1 MLKEKKISIVIFP
14 GSNCDRDLFVALEK
28 CLGTKPEFIWHNYSH
43 IKSTDMILIP
53 GGFSFGDYLR
63 AGIIATKSPALREVI
78 RFSKKGVPIIGICNG
93 FQILTE
99 CGLLEGALIKNSNQ
113 LFKCEKVNLKVV
125 NNKTIFT
132 KNYKLSEIISLPIA
146 HSQGNY
152 FIKPDKLKKIEDNDQ
167 IIFKYSSDFGEVTEK
182 YNPNGSV
189 NNIAGIS
196 NKKKNVI
203 GLMPHPERAFENFH
217 NGKDGIKFFKNLKD
231 LI

>member
-1 MLKEKKISIVIFP
+1 MGKEKKISIVIFP

-28 CLGTKPEFIWHNYSH
+28 CLGTKPEFIWHNCSH

-63 AGIIATKSPALREVI
+63 AGIIATKSPAIKEVI
-78 RFSKKGVPIIGICNG
+78 RFSKRGVPIIGICNG

-113 LFKCEKVNLKVV
+113 LIKCEKVNLKVI

-146 HSQGNY
+146 HSQVNY
-152 FIKPDKLKKIEDNDQ
+152 FTESDNLKKIEDNDQ
-167 IIFKYSSDFGEVTEK
+167 IIFKYSSDLGDVTEK

-203 GLMPHPERAFENFH
+203 GLMRHQERAIENFH

>member
-28 CLGTKPEFIWHNYSH
+28 CLGTKPEFIWHNCSH

-63 AGIIATKSPALREVI
+63 AGIIATKSPAIKEVI

-113 LFKCEKVNLKVV
+113 LFKCEKVNLKVI

-152 FIKPDKLKKIEDNDQ
+152 FIESDNLKKIEDNDQ
-167 IIFKYSSDFGEVTEK
+167 IIFKYSSDLGDVTEK

-196 NKKKNVI
+196 NKKKMLS
-203 GLMPHPERAFENFH
+203 G
-217 NGKDGIKFFKNLKD
+217 
-231 LI
+231 

>member
-28 CLGTKPEFIWHNYSH
+28 CLETKPEFIWHNCSH

-63 AGIIATKSPALREVI
+63 AGIIATKSPAIKEVI
-78 RFSKKGVPIIGICNG
+78 RFSKRGVPIIGICNG

-189 NNIAGIS
+189 SNIAGIS

-203 GLMPHPERAFENFH
+203 GLMPHPERAIENFH
-217 NGKDGIKFFKNLKD
+217 NGIDGIKFFKNLKD

>member
-28 CLGTKPEFIWHNYSH
+28 CLGTKPEFIWHNCSH

-63 AGIIATKSPALREVI
+63 AGIIATKSPAIREVI

-152 FIKPDKLKKIEDNDQ
+152 FIKPDKLKKIEDNG
-167 IIFKYSSDFGEVTEK
+167 DFTENVFVK
-182 YNPNGSV
+182 GRNEKVRFFNKGPS
-189 NNIAGIS
+189 NNWQMTLPKEIQ
-196 NKKKNVI
+196 
-203 GLMPHPERAFENFH
+203 
-217 NGKDGIKFFKNLKD
+217 KD
-231 LI
+231 LETELNNELKELGYL

>member
-28 CLGTKPEFIWHNYSH
+28 CLGTKPEFIWHNCSH

-63 AGIIATKSPALREVI
+63 AGIIATKSPAIREVI
-78 RFSKKGVPIIGICNG
+78 RFSNKGVPIIGICNG

-132 KNYKLSEIISLPIA
+132 KNYKLSEIISLTIA

-152 FIKPDKLKKIEDNDQ
+152 FIESDNLKKIEDNDQ
-167 IIFKYSSDFGEVTEK
+167 IIFKYSSDLGDVTEK

-203 GLMPHPERAFENFH
+203 GLMPHPERAIENFH
-217 NGKDGIKFFKNLKD
+217 NGIDGIKFFKNLKD

>member
-1 MLKEKKISIVIFP
+1 MKEKKISIVIFP

-28 CLGTKPEFIWHNYSH
+28 CLGTKPEFIWHNCSH

-63 AGIIATKSPALREVI
+63 AGIIATKSPAIKEVI
-78 RFSKKGVPIIGICNG
+78 RFSKRRGPIIGICNG

-113 LFKCEKVNLKVV
+113 LFKCEKVNLKVI

-152 FIKPDKLKKIEDNDQ
+152 FIESDNLKKIEDNDQ
-167 IIFKYSSDFGEVTEK
+167 IIFKYSSDLGDVTEK

-196 NKKKNVI
+196 NKKKNLI
-203 GLMPHPERAFENFH
+203 GLMPHPERAIENFH
-217 NGKDGIKFFKNLKD
+217 NGIDGIKFFKNLKD

>member
-28 CLGTKPEFIWHNYSH
+28 CLETKPEFIWHNCSH

-63 AGIIATKSPALREVI
+63 AGIIATKSPAIREVI

-203 GLMPHPERAFENFH
+203 GLMPHPERAIENFH
-217 NGKDGIKFFKNLKD
+217 NGIDGIKFFKNLKD

>member
-1 MLKEKKISIVIFP
+1 MLKDNKISIVIFP

-28 CLGTKPEFIWHNYSH
+28 CLGTKPEFIWHNCSH

-63 AGIIATKSPALREVI
+63 AGIIATKSPAIREVI

-196 NKKKNVI
+196 NKKKMLS
-203 GLMPHPERAFENFH
+203 G
-217 NGKDGIKFFKNLKD
+217 
-231 LI
+231 